1 MPVFC
6 VESKEVLETNGKEG
20 DGLRKRKISHLGS
33 LDKTEADDDEE
44 GEEED
49 FQPPQREEE
58 TVFSLNKCIL
68 AAVILLGLGT
78 IFFSGEH
85 EAPCFHTL
93 ELNQMKYRSL
103 YSLDSLEIQ
112 FLAYSNNEIINVSF

>member
-6 VESKEVLETNGKEG
+6 VDSKEVLETNGKEG

-33 LDKTEADDDEE
+33 LDKIEAEDDEE
-44 GEEED
+44 GEDED
-49 FQPPQREEE
+49 FQPPQREDE

-78 IFFSGEH
+78 ILLSGEH

-93 ELNQMKYRSL
+93 ELNQTKYRSL
-103 YSLDSLEIQ
+103 YSLDS
-112 FLAYSNNEIINVSF
+112 

>member
-1 MPVFC
+1 MQLA
-6 VESKEVLETNGKEG
+6 ESKEVLETNGREG

-33 LDKTEADDDEE
+33 LDKTEAEDDED

-58 TVFSLNKCIL
+58 TVFSLNKCII

-78 IFFSGEH
+78 IFFSGMLMDPDDGRKSESV
-85 EAPCFHTL
+85 CV
-93 ELNQMKYRSL
+93 SL
-103 YSLDSLEIQ
+103 
-112 FLAYSNNEIINVSF
+112 

>member
-1 MPVFC
+1 MPCFC
-6 VESKEVLETNGKEG
+6 VESKGVLETNRKEG
-20 DGLRKRKISHLGS
+20 GGLQKRKISHLGS
-33 LDKTEADDDEE
+33 LDKTETEDDEE

-68 AAVILLGLGT
+68 ASVILLGLGT

-85 EAPCFHTL
+85 EAPVFTL
-93 ELNQMKYRSL
+93 L
-103 YSLDSLEIQ
+103 
-112 FLAYSNNEIINVSF
+112 F

>member
-1 MPVFC
+1 MPCFC
-6 VESKEVLETNGKEG
+6 VESKEVLETNRKEW
-20 DGLRKRKISHLGS
+20 DGLRKRKISHLSS
-33 LDKTEADDDEE
+33 LDKTEADDDDEE

-85 EAPCFHTL
+85 EAPVFTL
-93 ELNQMKYRSL
+93 FFI
-103 YSLDSLEIQ
+103 LDFWSKEHCI
-112 FLAYSNNEIINVSF
+112 F